1 MGSIDK
7 MQPSDSVLA
16 SGHMQLPVSCRQC
29 VSCHMP
35 WLWCSRPLAA
45 NVCTL
50 VTTVSSPPGGMCVT
64 QLLPLPTRCGLQQQL
79 PTVET
84 WQIRS
89 VTHDASLKQSE
100 LPGIRRHLS
109 SSISLTSLFEPT
121 ASYLYRE
128 GLGSCRT
135 AWRVAL
141 PPSFHKSLYTA
152 SAHRSRQ
159 GLPFRP

>member
-1 MGSIDK
+1 
-7 MQPSDSVLA
+7 
-16 SGHMQLPVSCRQC
+16 MQLPVSCRQC
-29 VSCHMP
+29 VMPHIMAVVLPPSCCKRLHTSHHSFLSP
-35 WLWCSRPLAA
+35 RG
-45 NVCTL
+45 NVRHP
-50 VTTVSSPPGGMCVT
+50 VA
-64 QLLPLPTRCGLQQQL
+64 LLPTPCGLQQQL
-79 PTVET
+79 LTVET

-109 SSISLTSLFEPT
+109 ISISLTSLFEPT

-135 AWRVAL
+135 AWLVAL